1 MEPETTALITD
12 PMGVF
17 GFLAAIVAGVFWV
30 SELPRCKK
38 LFEVVPPVIYVYF
51 LPMLATTA
59 GITPSASPLY
69 DWTVPYLLLFALLML
84 MVSVDVMSIARL
96 GGMALFMVAAGT
108 VGIVIGGPISL
119 LIFQDAL
126 PADAWTGFAALSGSW
141 IGGTANMVAI
151 AESVGTSP
159 DAMGPVIV
167 VDTVVGYGWMGVL
180 IALVGFQSRFD
191 RRTRA
196 RTEAVEETNSRLAE
210 MDRER
215 RPTTLRDAV
224 VMIGFGMAC
233 AVGAQRLGQSLP
245 AIGDPTIVSGTT
257 WSILI
262 VVTGGLALSFTRLRD
277 LEKAGAS
284 GLGYTALYLL
294 LAGIGAQADLRAVL
308 DAPCTWP
315 RARSGSRSTSA
326 CCLSRPGSCVHPSSS
341 WRRAAWPTLGARPR
355 RRWWRAC
362 TIARWRR
369 LDCSWRWWGTF
380 WGSTPRFCVRG
391 CWGWWAAEGVRAPSG
406 WAENGKS
413 ALPHVKCDLQCAVER
428 RAFLVGANPTQQ
440 QSFRLV
446 AARAVHGGNDMD

>member
-17 GFLAAIVAGVFWV
+17 GFLAAIVAGVFWI
-30 SELPRCKK
+30 SELPRCRK
-38 LFEVVPPVIYVYF
+38 LFKVVPPVIYVYF

-96 GGMALFMVAAGT
+96 GAMALFMVAAGT
-108 VGIVIGGPISL
+108 LGIVIGGPISL

-151 AESVGTSP
+151 SESVGTSP

-180 IALVGFQSRFD
+180 IALVGFQGRFD

-196 RTEAVEETNSRLAE
+196 RTETVEETNSRLAD

-215 RPTTLRDAV
+215 RPTSLRDAV
-224 VMIGFGMAC
+224 VMIGLGMAC
-233 AVGAQRLGQSLP
+233 AVGAQRLGSAFP
-245 AIGDPTIVSGTT
+245 SMGDPSIISGTT
-257 WSILI
+257 WAILI
-262 VVTGGLALSFTRLRD
+262 VVTGGLALSFTRLRE
-277 LEKAGAS
+277 LEKVGAS

-308 DAPCTWP
+308 DAPVY
-315 RARSGSRSTSA
+315 
-326 CCLSRPGSCVHPSSS
+326 L
-341 WRRAAWPTLGARPR
+341 AAGAV
-355 RRWWRAC
+355 W
-362 TIARWRR
+362 IAIH
-369 LDCSWRWWGTF
+369 
-380 WGSTPRFCVRG
+380 V
-391 CWGWWAAEGVRAPSG
+391 GV
-406 WAENGKS
+406 
-413 ALPHVKCDLQCAVER
+413 L
-428 RAFLVGANPTQQ
+428 
-440 QSFRLV
+440 LV
-446 AARAVHGGNDMD
+446 AARIVRAPLFFVATGSMANIGGAASAPVVAGVYHRAMAPIGLLMAVAGYILGIYAALLCAWLLGVVGG